1 MDELF
6 DELRAALY
14 TVWHRRWIALGVAW
28 GVCLLGWVAVALMPN
43 SYESHARIYVDVD
56 DVLSQQQG
64 FSADGREEIARVRQ
78 TLAADKN
85 LAKVIKGTK
94 LGEGVTDQ
102 AALTLAIDD
111 LSKKVAVRA
120 EGESLFEIS
129 ATMGKSG
136 LTDAENAVLAR
147 NVVQKLLDI
156 FREENIAGS
165 RANLNSAVAKL
176 DELLAERKL
185 ELEEAEQR
193 QLAFEAQYPDLV
205 GGTDTL
211 STKIQQLRTEMR
223 DIDADLAGA
232 QASMAS
238 LDSQIATTPRTIA
251 DPNGPSGPKAALA
264 QAQRQLAALKARG
277 LTDQHPDVE
286 AAIKRVVVLRQQ
298 ADRAGPEE
306 ETGTTNP
313 AYSSLVAIRSDRQA
327 SIQSLQ
333 SRRAAVQSQIANYLA
348 SQAAEPEVSA
358 EAIRISRD
366 TEVLRDNYDKLL
378 QDREELRTSGDVE
391 EETSQFKFDLIDPPV
406 IPQKP
411 AAPNRPLLLFGV
423 LIAGLGAG
431 AGVAWGMGQ
440 MRSTYMTA
448 QKLERTFDLPVI
460 GTVSQTISDTARA
473 LQRRRLVQFAG
484 GTAALVGVLVILLAI
499 EFVSIQTVA

>member
-1 MDELF
+1 MDDIF
-6 DELRAALY
+6 DEVRTALY

-28 GVCLLGWVAVALMPN
+28 GVCLLGWVVVALMPN

-64 FSADGREEIARVRQ
+64 FSADGREEISRVRQ
-78 TLAADKN
+78 TLASDKN
-85 LAKVIKGTK
+85 LSKVIKGTK
-94 LGEGVTDQ
+94 LGEGLIDQ
-102 AALTLAIDD
+102 GALNLAVND
-111 LSKKVAVRA
+111 LSQRVAVRA
-120 EGESLFEIS
+120 EGDSLFEIS
-129 ATMGKSG
+129 ATIGKSD

-176 DELLAERKL
+176 DELLAERKA

-193 QLAFEAQYPDLV
+193 QLVFEAQYPDLV
-205 GGTDTL
+205 GGTNTL
-211 STKIQQLRTEMR
+211 STRIQQLRTELR

-232 QASMAS
+232 QTSLAS
-238 LDSQIATTPRTIA
+238 LDSQIANTPRTIA
-251 DPNGPSGPKAALA
+251 GPNGEGGPKAALA
-264 QAQRQLAALKARG
+264 AAQRQLAGLKARG

-286 AAIKRVVVLRQQ
+286 AAIKRIVILRQA
-298 ADRAGPEE
+298 ADNAGPEE

-313 AYSSLVAIRSDRQA
+313 AYSNMVALRADRQA
-327 SIQSLQ
+327 SIQALQ
-333 SRRAAVQSQIANYLA
+333 SRRAAIQSQIANYIA
-348 SQAAEPEVSA
+348 SQAAEPEVAA

-378 QDREELRTSGDVE
+378 QDREELRTRGDVE

-406 IPQKP
+406 VPQKP
-411 AAPNRPLLLFGV
+411 AAPNRPLLLLGV

-440 MRSTYMTA
+440 MRSTFMTA

-473 LQRRRLVQFAG
+473 LERRRLIQFG
-484 GTAALVGVLVILLAI
+484 GATAALMGVLVILLAI
-499 EFVSIQTVA
+499 EMIAVRTVA

>member
-1 MDELF
+1 MDDIF
-6 DELRAALY
+6 DEVRTALY

-28 GVCLLGWVAVALMPN
+28 GVCLLGWVVVALMPN

-78 TLAADKN
+78 TLASDKN
-85 LAKVIKGTK
+85 LSKVIKGTK
-94 LGEGVTDQ
+94 LGEGLTDQ
-102 AALTLAIDD
+102 GALNLAVED
-111 LSKKVAVRA
+111 LSKRVAVRA
-120 EGESLFEIS
+120 EGDSLFEIS
-129 ATMGKSG
+129 ATIGKSD

-176 DELLAERKL
+176 DELLAERKA

-205 GGTDTL
+205 GGTNTL
-211 STKIQQLRTEMR
+211 STRIQQLRTELR

-232 QASMAS
+232 QTSLAS
-238 LDSQIATTPRTIA
+238 LDNQIANTPRTIA
-251 DPNGPSGPKAALA
+251 GPNGEGGPKAALA
-264 QAQRQLAALKARG
+264 AAQRQLAALKARG

-286 AAIKRVVVLRQQ
+286 AAIKRVVILRQ
-298 ADRAGPEE
+298 AAEKAGPET

-313 AYSSLVAIRSDRQA
+313 AYSNMVALRADREANIQA
-327 SIQSLQ
+327 LQ
-333 SRRAAVQSQIANYLA
+333 SRRAAIQSQIANYVA
-348 SQAAEPEVSA
+348 SQAAEPEVAA

-378 QDREELRTSGDVE
+378 QDREELRTRGDVE

-406 IPQKP
+406 VPQKP

-440 MRSTYMTA
+440 MRSTFMTA

-473 LQRRRLVQFAG
+473 LERRRLIQFG
-484 GTAALVGVLVILLAI
+484 GATAALMGVLVILLAI
-499 EFVSIQTVA
+499 EMITVRTVA

>member
-1 MDELF
+1 MF
-6 DELRAALY
+6 DEVRTALY

-28 GVCLLGWVAVALMPN
+28 GVCLLGWVVVALMPN

-78 TLAADKN
+78 TLASDKN
-85 LAKVIKGTK
+85 LSKVIKGTK
-94 LGEGVTDQ
+94 LGEGLTDQ
-102 AALTLAIDD
+102 GALNLAVED
-111 LSKKVAVRA
+111 LSKRVAVRA
-120 EGESLFEIS
+120 EGDSLFEIS
-129 ATMGKSG
+129 ATIGKSD

-176 DELLAERKL
+176 DELLAERKA

-205 GGTDTL
+205 GGTNTL
-211 STKIQQLRTEMR
+211 STRIQQLRTELR

-232 QASMAS
+232 QTSLAS
-238 LDSQIATTPRTIA
+238 LDSQIANTPRTIA
-251 DPNGPSGPKAALA
+251 GPNGEGGPKAALA
-264 QAQRQLAALKARG
+264 AAQRQLAALKARG

-286 AAIKRVVVLRQQ
+286 AAIKRVVILRQ
-298 ADRAGPEE
+298 AAEKAGPEA

-313 AYSSLVAIRSDRQA
+313 AYANMVALRADREANIQA
-327 SIQSLQ
+327 LQ
-333 SRRAAVQSQIANYLA
+333 SRRAAIQSQIANYVA
-348 SQAAEPEVSA
+348 SQAAEPEVAA

-378 QDREELRTSGDVE
+378 QDREELRTRGDVE

-406 IPQKP
+406 VPQKP

-440 MRSTYMTA
+440 MRSTFMTA

-473 LQRRRLVQFAG
+473 LERRRLIQFG
-484 GTAALVGVLVILLAI
+484 GATAALMGVLVILLAI
-499 EFVSIQTVA
+499 EMITVRAVA